1 MRKNKR
7 FLFGIRHYRKF
18 VFHIFFVLIA
28 IFVVLILLFLFL
40 FFLARFIGFS
50 MMPKS
55 IPILWIALLL
65 IFSIIVTSLSVYPI
79 VRSIFKPLR
88 DMSAASNKIAKG
100 DYQVQLEYN
109 GVIQEF
115 AETID
120 SFNYMA
126 KKLGSVELIQ
136 NDFISN
142 VSHEFKTPLS
152 SISGYLT
159 FLQDDSLSTEE
170 RRIYIEKAFFSIEKL
185 NNLTDNI
192 LRISRIEH
200 QPSLDPPVT
209 YRLDEQLRQAIVLLE
224 PKWSQ
229 KNIAFDLNLPKST
242 YTGQELLLFQVW
254 LNLISNAIKFSPD
267 GAAITIKLEET
278 PHHDKVYICDEG
290 IGMDTETV
298 EHIFDKFYQADSSRQ
313 TQGNG
318 LGLALCKKILD
329 RCGGKIF
336 VNSKLGEGSKFCV
349 QLRRRNS

>member
-1 MRKNKR
+1 
-7 FLFGIRHYRKF
+7 
-18 VFHIFFVLIA
+18 
-28 IFVVLILLFLFL
+28 
-40 FFLARFIGFS
+40 
-50 MMPKS
+50 
-55 IPILWIALLL
+55 
-65 IFSIIVTSLSVYPI
+65 
-79 VRSIFKPLR
+79 
-88 DMSAASNKIAKG
+88 MSAASNKIAKG

-126 KKLGSVELIQ
+126 KELSSVELMQ

-192 LRISRIEH
+192 LRISRIEY

-209 YRLDEQLRQAIVLLE
+209 YRLDEQLRQVIVLLE

-242 YTGQELLLFQVW
+242 YTGQESLLFQVW
-254 LNLISNAIKFSPD
+254 LNLISNAIKFLPD